1 MLRYKAGKGSKAV
14 TFKGETPIQVVRDMH
29 RAAWLIPRVKS
40 DYMRE
45 VAERCLMLY
54 DVRICT
60 SSPADFLSSLVSAGL
75 LRGVR

>member
-1 MLRYKAGKGSKAV
+1 MLRYKAGKGPRAP
-14 TFKGETPIQVVRDMH
+14 TFKGETPVQVVQDMH
-29 RAAWLIPRVKS
+29 RAAWLIPRVKQ

-54 DVRICT
+54 DVRIMT
-60 SSPADFLSSLVSAGL
+60 SSASDFLNSLVSVGL